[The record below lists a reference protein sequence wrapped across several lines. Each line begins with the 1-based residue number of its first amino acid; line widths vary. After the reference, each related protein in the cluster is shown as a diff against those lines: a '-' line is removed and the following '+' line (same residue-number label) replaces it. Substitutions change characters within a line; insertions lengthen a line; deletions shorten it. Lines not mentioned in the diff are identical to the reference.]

1 MASPSSTCLPAA
13 ARGIQRRCWDPPRSA
28 AVPAEVHCG
37 DLVTV
42 DHPALGRDAHTEHLS
57 GIVEGHQ
64 RFTLERRIHATS
76 VYESKALS
84 SDVKSGFRAQD
95 AAKRVPDAGPHIG
108 RNWAFSSI
116 FERLIWFFS
125 RLTRGIAGWRP
136 LSGFSTLPPCFL
148 DRKSTRLNSSH

>member
-1 MASPSSTCLPAA
+1 M
-13 ARGIQRRCWDPPRSA
+13 SA
-28 AVPAEVHCG
+28 ELHRG
-37 DLVTV
+37 DLLTV
-42 DHPALGRDAHTEHLS
+42 NHPAHGRDAHTEHLS

-136 LSGFSTLPPCFL
+136 LSGFSTLPPCFFRSGAKPDEL
-148 DRKSTRLNSSH
+148 LTLAADLEARAAVLRGLAEARTEPLPT